1 MYRTIA
7 ASAIAMT
14 FYALPLTAQLDQTD
28 VLFDALG
35 LPEIIDVMRQE
46 GIVYGDTLAADM
58 LPGGGTPRW
67 TQAVSEI
74 YDTTRL
80 EADVRA
86 SFVQALDGTDID
98 AMLDFYTSDLG
109 ETIVGL
115 EISARQALLDPEVED
130 ASKEFAMLQRVDET
144 PRFLLSQSFV
154 DANDLIEANVVG
166 SLNSSYA
173 FYLGLIDGGVMPA
186 GVTPDTALQDIWAQ
200 EPETRE
206 NTTLWVY
213 SFVMLAYQP
222 LTDAQLQELIAFS
235 TTDAGKDLTRALFGA
250 FDGLFD
256 DVSRRL
262 GLGVAQ
268 FMATQEL

>member
-14 FYALPLTAQLDQTD
+14 FYALPLTAQPDQTD

-80 EADVRA
+80 EADVLA

-130 ASKEFAMLQRVDET
+130 ASKEFAMLQRMDET